1 MIEEER
7 FEVEEASEVWDLAP
21 ERVSFEVEDSEEG
34 KRKLRKKV
42 SNWVLFGPK
51 FDRTTFSILD
61 CCECSKVKI

>member
-42 SNWVLFGPK
+42 SNWVLFWAK
-51 FDRTTFSILD
+51 MCI
-61 CCECSKVKI
+61 

>member
-21 ERVSFEVEDSEEG
+21 ERVSLEVEDSEEG

-42 SNWVLFGPK
+42 STGYYLGQNLIGPLFL
-51 FDRTTFSILD
+51 F
-61 CCECSKVKI
+61 